1 MHNPACISVS
11 PACPDRKKAGHGEY
25 ADDVTG
31 VEAAYGADTTGR
43 SDART
48 NNNDQNAKAP
58 ADSEVEMGVS
68 AASFKDEQ
76 AAGATVE
83 KTPAPRT
90 ILWPVLGLLLA
101 ASLMGLGPIFVR
113 LSGVSAE
120 ASAFWRSMLSAPV
133 FLIASQVLILPLF
146 GAKRRLGDGKA
157 ALEAVTPQQG
167 THFAPHTKRKTGLL
181 IFAGVLFAA
190 DLMFAHLAIGMTT
203 VANAIL
209 LNNLAPLFVGCFGLM
224 GLARR
229 PSRRFWQGLPIAML
243 GAMCLFFA
251 SARGNGSVY
260 GDILAIVAAGF
271 YGAYFVV
278 IARLRQDHSALQIML
293 WSTAVTALVLA
304 VYMVIF
310 DGHIGMPVMAGG
322 WLALCGLAFL
332 THIGGQGMV
341 SVCFKRVDE
350 ATGSIILLWQP
361 FMSAL
366 LGALVLGE
374 VLNPWHGLG
383 AAFVMAAVAYITVFR
398 RRRAI

>member
-1 MHNPACISVS
+1 MHNPACI
-11 PACPDRKKAGHGEY
+11 PACTPTCRP
-25 ADDVTG
+25 
-31 VEAAYGADTTGR
+31 
-43 SDART
+43 
-48 NNNDQNAKAP
+48 AP
-58 ADSEVEMGVS
+58 SGGTDN
-68 AASFKDEQ
+68 AASENANPDVPQGETR
-76 AAGATVE
+76 AM
-83 KTPAPRT
+83 
-90 ILWPVLGLLLA
+90 IWPVLGLLLA

-120 ASAFWRSMLSAPV
+120 ASAFWRAMLAAPV
-133 FLIASQVLILPLF
+133 FMIASQILILPQV
-146 GAKRRLGDGKA
+146 GRGKDRTRQTGNVAQSEA
-157 ALEAVTPQQG
+157 APQ
-167 THFAPHTKRKTGLL
+167 TTRKTGLL
-181 IFAGVLFAA
+181 IVAGLLFAA

-209 LNNLAPLFVGCFGLM
+209 LNNLAPLFVGCFGLL

-243 GAMCLFFA
+243 GAVCLFFA
-251 SARGNGSVY
+251 SSQGNGSVY
-260 GDILAIVAAGF
+260 GDALAIVAAGF

-293 WSTAVTALVLA
+293 WSTVVTAIVLA
-304 VYMVIF
+304 SYMLVF
-310 DGHIGMPVMAGG
+310 DGSIGMPVMAGG

-383 AAFVMAAVAYITVFR
+383 AVCVMVAVAYITVR
-398 RRRAI
+398 RRRKLA